1 MTLLAD
7 EIRDFLCANA
17 FDCVAEARCG
27 VEVLSVG
34 RKCVVPWDVQA
45 ENEEQAREDAR
56 TFNNL
61 LAVLSQEGSAAVI
74 ITEDRWR
81 RQPEMMKARLLA
93 HLEIFIP
100 MYARNCEVRKIDK
113 ETAAAFLSE
122 NHSYGDA
129 ACRYRYGLYLKRYTG
144 KWLEI
149 SRLASLARNDR
160 GASLARNDRGAS
172 IARNDSVDSIARND
186 SWVEPGSLVA
196 VATFSNARKWQKGEK
211 TIRSYEWTRY
221 ASLPGV
227 RINGGMGKMLKAF
240 VDDVNPDDVMSYADL
255 EWSEGAVY
263 EQLGFKLEGVKDPV
277 LFCVDGQWRRSPVKP
292 GMTGT
297 VKPGMTGTVKLGMT
311 GTVRSG
317 MTGTVKPGMTGDVK
331 PGMTGDV
338 KPGMTGTVKPGMTG
352 IVGQEMQDV
361 PRYFQNLG
369 SNKYRLK
376 ITEYE

>member
-34 RKCVVPWDVQA
+34 RKYVVPWDVQA

-56 TFNNL
+56 TINNL

-113 ETAAAFLSE
+113 ETASAFLRK

-144 KWLEI
+144 RWLEI
-149 SRLASLARNDR
+149 SRLASLARNDSV
-160 GASLARNDRGAS
+160 GSL
-172 IARNDSVDSIARND
+172 ARNDSVDSIARND

-292 GMTGT
+292 GM
-297 VKPGMTGTVKLGMT
+297 
-311 GTVRSG
+311 
-317 MTGTVKPGMTGDVK
+317 
-331 PGMTGDV
+331 
-338 KPGMTGTVKPGMTG
+338 
-352 IVGQEMQDV
+352 QDV

>member
-34 RKCVVPWDVQA
+34 RKYVVPWDVQA
-45 ENEEQAREDAR
+45 ENQEQAREDAR
-56 TFNNL
+56 TINNL

-144 KWLEI
+144 RWLEI
-149 SRLASLARNDR
+149 SRLASLARNDSVD
-160 GASLARNDRGAS
+160 SLGRNDSVGS
-172 IARNDSVDSIARND
+172 IARNDSVDSLGRNDSVGSLARNDSVDSLGRNDSVGSLARNDSGDSIARND

-263 EQLGFKLEGVKDPV
+263 EQLGFRLEGVKDPV

-297 VKPGMTGTVKLGMT
+297 V
-311 GTVRSG
+311 RS
-317 MTGTVKPGMTGDVK
+317 
-331 PGMTGDV
+331 
-338 KPGMTGTVKPGMTG
+338 GMTG

>member
-45 ENEEQAREDAR
+45 ENQEQAREDAR
-56 TFNNL
+56 TINNL

-144 KWLEI
+144 RWLEI
-149 SRLASLARNDR
+149 SRLASLARNDSVD
-160 GASLARNDRGAS
+160 SLARNDSVGSLARNDSVGSLARNDS
-172 IARNDSVDSIARND
+172 VDSLGRNDSVDSIARND

-263 EQLGFKLEGVKDPV
+263 EQLGFRLEGVKDPV
-277 LFCVDGQWRRSPVKP
+277 LFSVDGQWRRSPVKP
-292 GMTGT
+292 G
-297 VKPGMTGTVKLGMT
+297 
-311 GTVRSG
+311 
-317 MTGTVKPGMTGDVK
+317 
-331 PGMTGDV
+331 
-338 KPGMTGTVKPGMTG
+338 
-352 IVGQEMQDV
+352 MQDV